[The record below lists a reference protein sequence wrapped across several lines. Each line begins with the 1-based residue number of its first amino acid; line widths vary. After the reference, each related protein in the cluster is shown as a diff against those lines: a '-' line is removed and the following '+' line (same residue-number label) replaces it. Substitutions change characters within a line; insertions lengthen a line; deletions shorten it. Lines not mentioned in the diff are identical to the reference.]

1 MTLVKEKSVQG
12 IIFSTTKQNQIYSI
26 LVGQVVSEISKDEDK
41 SSHVK
46 DSQPAKVVR
55 YNKL

>member
-1 MTLVKEKSVQG
+1 MTLIKEKSVQG
-12 IIFSTTKQNQIYSI
+12 IILSTINQKHIYSI
-26 LVGQVVSEISKDEDK
+26 LAGHVVSEISKDEDK

>member
-1 MTLVKEKSVQG
+1 MTLVKEKSAQG
-12 IIFSTTKQNQIYSI
+12 IILYTTNQKQIYSI
-26 LVGQVVSEISKDEDK
+26 LAGQVVSEIPKDEDK